1 MITNRDCLVILTII
15 LRKKMEKMENINYL
29 PKNLK
34 IELKK
39 KLLKYLKNVFFLKP
53 SVQSDNH
60 FGHRLRGSP
69 QACPHVTH
77 ETIIKTL

>member
-29 PKNLK
+29 LKNLK

-39 KLLKYLKNVFFLKP
+39 KLLKYLKNVFFLNLVSK
-53 SVQSDNH
+53 V
-60 FGHRLRGSP
+60 
-69 QACPHVTH
+69 
-77 ETIIKTL
+77 TIILGIDCGAPRKHAHT